1 MTELEGNIYL
11 LQAEGTKRYKIE
23 RSQQVLTRNQILNDQ
38 IPYALKVIEIFHS
51 PDAQKDETKLH
62 KIFAYRHLQSDWFEF
77 DSPEYATRLIQ
88 DYFRLRQETYH
99 QITTLS
105 QQLKS
110 SNKKLQN
117 TEEKLNR
124 LEEKFQKLKQER
136 DQLLQFKVAIQRDMS
151 RILSRLES
159 HGLNGNSIYTEQSLR
174 HSAMSQIRYRLGV
187 AQQKRCLQLGDT
199 VIMVG
204 FSLFE
209 YQTKFEQLKTCLDKY
224 SITAGEE
231 NIEDTSLLEA
241 GVPLGIYFTTDKP
254 YARLEIEIPRRY
266 WALPG
271 MVPELFKDL
280 KEFNFEARYC
290 RLVQIKEDGDT
301 GELGFIPCD
310 SLDEIWHQVLTQI
323 RPLGTQ
329 TLLRQQGSL
338 IELSPESTRVGV
350 TSRTLLK
357 MIQDKIPSLESAFE
371 EILGIRFCV
380 NVELIS
386 DSP

>member
-1 MTELEGNIYL
+1 MAELEGNIYL
-11 LQAEGTKRYKIE
+11 LQAEGTKRFKIE
-23 RSQQVLTRNQILNDQ
+23 MSKQVLTRNQILNDQ
-38 IPYALKVIEIFHS
+38 VPYALKVIEIFSS
-51 PDAQKDETKLH
+51 PEPQKDQAKLH
-62 KIFAYRHLQSDWFEF
+62 EIFAYRHLQSDWFEF

-88 DYFRLRQETYH
+88 DYFRLRQETHH
-99 QITTLS
+99 QINTLS
-105 QQLKS
+105 QHLKS
-110 SNKKLQN
+110 STQKLKN
-117 TEEKLNR
+117 AEEKLNR
-124 LEEKFQKLKQER
+124 LEQDFQKLQQER
-136 DQLLQFKVAIQRDMS
+136 DRLFEFKVAIQRDMT

-174 HSAMSQIRYRLGV
+174 HTAMSQIRYRLGV

-209 YQTKFEQLKTCLDKY
+209 YEPKFEQFKTCLDKY
-224 SITAGEE
+224 SISAGEE
-231 NIEDTSLLEA
+231 YTEDTSLLEA

-271 MVPELFKDL
+271 MVPELFKEL
-280 KEFNFEARYC
+280 KEVGCEVRYC
-290 RLVQIKEDGDT
+290 RLVHVDEDGDT

-323 RPLGTQ
+323 RPLGIQ

-350 TSRTLLK
+350 TSRTLVK
-357 MIQDKIPSLESAFE
+357 MIQEKIPNLESAFE

-380 NVELIS
+380 NVELIN

>member
-1 MTELEGNIYL
+1 MTELESNIYL
-11 LQAEGTKRYKIE
+11 LQAEGTKRFKIE
-23 RSQQVLTRNQILNDQ
+23 RSLQVLTRNQILNDQ
-38 IPYALKVIEIFHS
+38 IPYALKVIEVFS
-51 PDAQKDETKLH
+51 TPDPQKDETKLH
-62 KIFAYRHLQSDWFEF
+62 EMFAYRRLQSDWFEF
-77 DSPEYATRLIQ
+77 DSPEYAARLIH
-88 DYFRLRQETYH
+88 DYFRLRQETHH
-99 QITTLS
+99 QISTLS

-110 SNKKLQN
+110 ATQKLKN
-117 TEEKLNR
+117 TEEKLNH
-124 LEEKFQKLKQER
+124 LEQDYQKLQQER
-136 DQLLQFKVAIQRDMS
+136 DHLFQFKVAIQRDMT

-174 HSAMSQIRYRLGV
+174 HSAMSLIRYRLGV

-209 YQTKFEQLKTCLDKY
+209 YETKFEQFKSCLDKY
-224 SITAGEE
+224 SITAEEE
-231 NIEDTSLLEA
+231 NTVDTSLLEA

-271 MVPELFKDL
+271 MVPELFKEL
-280 KEFNFEARYC
+280 KEFGFEARYC
-290 RLVQIKEDGDT
+290 RLVHIEEDGDT

-357 MIQDKIPSLESAFE
+357 MIQDKIPHLESAFE